1 MKRIIIVGGGVA
13 GLGAAYKIT
22 RAASEGYDVE
32 FVLLEKD
39 RRLGGKIQT
48 EVVMDP
54 SEESRFIVDG
64 GPDCFLTEK
73 PACHRIAK
81 LTGIFDDE
89 LPTDDSRRRT
99 WILSRGKL
107 HQMPDGV
114 MMLSLIHI

>member
-22 RAASEGYDVE
+22 RAASEGHDVE

-48 EVVMDP
+48 EIVTDP

-89 LPTDDSRRRT
+89 RPREGAFHRASRGVHPWPCRAVGRSRR
-99 WILSRGKL
+99 
-107 HQMPDGV
+107 P
-114 MMLSLIHI
+114 